1 MAIRNI
7 VKIGEPVL
15 REKCRE
21 VTAFDD
27 RLSVLID
34 DMTETMFAANGVGI
48 AAPQVGILKRV
59 CIVCTDGKTIYELV
73 NPVIKKAS
81 GTQRGPE
88 GCLSIPGRQET
99 VVRPKKIVVEAYDRY
114 GDGYVYKVE
123 GFEAVAF
130 CHEIDHLDGILYIDK
145 AEKSEDER

>member
-7 VKIGEPVL
+7 VKIGDPAL

-21 VTAFDD
+21 VTSFDD
-27 RLSVLID
+27 RLAVLID

-73 NPVIKKAS
+73 NPVIKKES
-81 GTQRGPE
+81 GSQSGLE

-99 VVRPKKIVVEAYDRY
+99 VVRPKKIVVEAYDRH
-114 GDGYVYKVE
+114 GNGYVYKIE

-130 CHEIDHLDGILYIDK
+130 CHEIDHLDGVLYIDK
-145 AEKSEDER
+145 AEKSEDAR

>member
-21 VTAFDD
+21 VTSFDD

-34 DMTETMFAANGVGI
+34 DMKETMFAANGVGI

-59 CIVCTDGKTIYELV
+59 CIVCTDG
-73 NPVIKKAS
+73 
-81 GTQRGPE
+81 
-88 GCLSIPGRQET
+88 ET
-99 VVRPKKIVVEAYDRY
+99 V
-114 GDGYVYKVE
+114 
-123 GFEAVAF
+123 
-130 CHEIDHLDGILYIDK
+130 
-145 AEKSEDER
+145 